1 MIRLRNGLMTGIGGG
16 AEGSF
21 DSGQVKYSVT
31 YLNKGKGN
39 IGENI
44 NPLRD

>member
-1 MIRLRNGLMTGIGGG
+1 MIRLKNGLMTGIGGG
-16 AEGSF
+16 EGSF

-39 IGENI
+39 RRENI
-44 NPLRD
+44 NPLRN